1 MSPMVIRPA
10 TGTTGT
16 PATLSR
22 EAGEAAHR
30 SGLRHGRITTA
41 IAENR
46 DGTARNSVASSVWV
60 GTVDL
65 YEYRAE
71 SPTAGS
77 SISTSDQ
84 TGPRRF
90 SDTCAALSGRIR
102 SK

>member
-1 MSPMVIRPA
+1 MLTPYALLDSHSYRQYPMSPMVITPA

-46 DGTARNSVASSVWV
+46 YVTAMTSVASSV
-60 GTVDL
+60 
-65 YEYRAE
+65 
-71 SPTAGS
+71 
-77 SISTSDQ
+77 
-84 TGPRRF
+84 
-90 SDTCAALSGRIR
+90 
-102 SK
+102 